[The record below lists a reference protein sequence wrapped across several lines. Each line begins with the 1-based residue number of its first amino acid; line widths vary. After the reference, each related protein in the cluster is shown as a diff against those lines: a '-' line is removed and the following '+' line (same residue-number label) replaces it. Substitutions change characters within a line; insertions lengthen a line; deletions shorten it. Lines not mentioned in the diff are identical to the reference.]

1 MNSADSTA
9 AQTYAL
15 VFGAVLL
22 LVGLLGFAYEASFS
36 GDDRDA
42 LLGIFDVNG
51 VHNVVHI
58 LSGLLG
64 LAAWRAGA
72 AASRQFALG
81 FGVVYLL
88 VAIWGFA
95 VGDGGEI
102 LGLIPV
108 NTEDNLLHVA
118 ISVLGIAAGLA
129 SSDTRTTRAA
139 AV

>member
-1 MNSADSTA
+1 MNSADSTP

-36 GDDRDA
+36 GDDRSA

-51 VHNVVHI
+51 VHNLVHI
-58 LSGLLG
+58 ASGLLG

-72 AASRQFALG
+72 GASRQFALG

-118 ISVLGIAAGLA
+118 ISLLGIAAYAA
-129 SSDTRTTRAA
+129 SGHRRPARVAA
-139 AV
+139 S